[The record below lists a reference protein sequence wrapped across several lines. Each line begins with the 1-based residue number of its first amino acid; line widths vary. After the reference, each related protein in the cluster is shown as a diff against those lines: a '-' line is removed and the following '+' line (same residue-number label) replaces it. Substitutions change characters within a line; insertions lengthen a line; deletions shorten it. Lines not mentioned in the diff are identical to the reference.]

1 LYILK
6 AGEKAMASELGKI
19 NKPDAEQF
27 KAGRK
32 IYLVP
37 LVYGAEN
44 SPQEFLDKVNL
55 YWKQVGE
62 HIRNLEEKIG
72 KVKHI
77 FHEHVS
83 ATGEDGVKMIESLNI
98 RTTGL
103 VKEKCQ
109 EEACLEALED
119 KELLEE
125 TLDWQRCLIN
135 GFVSEKV
142 ARKVAD
148 FYMEAA
154 KKRHEQMGKKI
165 DETLKPD
172 EAAMLVINERHTI
185 QFPADV
191 EVFRVAPPAL
201 DDIYKWLRD
210 QQKSAGESG

>member
-1 LYILK
+1 
-6 AGEKAMASELGKI
+6 MASELGKI
-19 NKPDAEQF
+19 TKPDAESY

-32 IYLVP
+32 IYMVP

-62 HIRNLEEKIG
+62 QVKNLEEKIG

-83 ATGEDGVKMIESLNI
+83 ATGEDGIKIIESLNI
-98 RTTGL
+98 RTTVL

-109 EEACLEALED
+109 EGACLEALED
-119 KELLEE
+119 KALLEE

-135 GFVSEKV
+135 GFVSENV

-165 DETLKPD
+165 DETLKQD
-172 EAAMLVINERHTI
+172 EAAVMIINERHSV
-185 QFPADV
+185 QFPQDIQI
-191 EVFRVAPPAL
+191 FRVAPPAL

-210 QQKSAGESG
+210 QQQKSSGESS